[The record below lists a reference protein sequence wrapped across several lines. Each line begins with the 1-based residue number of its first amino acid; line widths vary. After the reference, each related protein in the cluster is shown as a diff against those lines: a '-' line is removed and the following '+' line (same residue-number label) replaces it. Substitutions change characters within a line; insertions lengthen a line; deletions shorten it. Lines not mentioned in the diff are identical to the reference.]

1 MFLGVRLMDK
11 TAPTLELR
19 DIHLPDD
26 PSIWPLA
33 FGWWLLIIIVS
44 ILIYVLVK
52 KWQQLRKQKQLI
64 DLMQIELNNINENF
78 KTHTNKRQLASEIS
92 ELLKRFVRHILKD
105 NSATSLTG
113 TEWVEYLNKQTGSS
127 HFSQFESELTQA
139 QYLPQT
145 EYDASQLITAVKN
158 YFPAAIKQNN
168 KIIRGSKHA

>member
-1 MFLGVRLMDK
+1 MDK

-78 KTHTNKRQLASEIS
+78 FIAINFMRIYQKNSNHNNLSLITPHKRQ
-92 ELLKRFVRHILKD
+92 
-105 NSATSLTG
+105 
-113 TEWVEYLNKQTGSS
+113 
-127 HFSQFESELTQA
+127 
-139 QYLPQT
+139 
-145 EYDASQLITAVKN
+145 
-158 YFPAAIKQNN
+158 
-168 KIIRGSKHA
+168 